1 MVPPRS
7 EPTYTPPWWLGGG
20 ERCEV
25 CLQPYVLEMEVC
37 CVNCDGP
44 HCPLC
49 SAAWRERGLPGCARC
64 GSEEADGEEEEES

>member
-7 EPTYTPPWWLGGG
+7 DRTYTRPWWLGGG

-37 CVNCDGP
+37 CEDCDGP
-44 HCPLC
+44 HCPFC
-49 SAAWRERGLPGCARC
+49 HWAWRERGLRGCARC
-64 GSEEADGEEEEES
+64 WSEEESS